1 MPGPCW
7 HPERTASVG
16 RMNTVTV
23 GKGHIG
29 ANTMDNSRDIG
40 LIEGRHS
47 ALASMAMGWVLA
59 MAVLVL
65 CMIV

>member
-1 MPGPCW
+1 
-7 HPERTASVG
+7 
-16 RMNTVTV
+16 MNTVTV
-23 GKGHIG
+23 GKGRIG
-29 ANTMDNSRDIG
+29 VNTMDNSRDIG